1 MKTFLKILLVIVVL
15 LLLALWSPWSKWNID
30 LRPLFG
36 VNDPGSIA
44 GLVVNS
50 LSGNIEVTVDNQ
62 VVGSAS
68 EDSSLIIDDVS
79 PGEKLVKLRRIS
91 DVENAYWSY
100 SKVVDFEEG
109 TTAVLSFNLGP
120 SSEYSEGHIIFF
132 QKKVGDGA
140 NIHFSFDEDDVSVQV
155 ETQVFKDVN
164 KTGVSVPLDTTAQKS
179 IKIVKEGYEDL
190 EFKLLPEDAEDRERV
205 KDFDIYVDVYL
216 MKQPVNVIE
225 LNDTGTVQD

>member
-1 MKTFLKILLVIVVL
+1 MKTFLKTLLVIVVL
-15 LLLALWSPWSKWNID
+15 LLLALWSPWSKWSID

-44 GLVVNS
+44 GLMVNS

-68 EDSSLIIDDVS
+68 DEAPLIIDDID
-79 PGEKLVKLRRIS
+79 PGEKLVKLRRIT

-100 SKVVDFEEG
+100 SKVIDFEQG

-120 SSEYSEGHIIFF
+120 SEEYSEGNIIYF
-132 QKKVGDGA
+132 QKKLGENP
-140 NIHFSFDEDDVSVQV
+140 NIHFSFNQDNVSVQV
-155 ETQVFKDVN
+155 ETQVFNNVN
-164 KTGVSVPLDTTAQKS
+164 KSGVSTPLDTTAQKE
-179 IKIVKEGYEDL
+179 IKIIKVGYEEL

-216 MKQPVNVIE
+216 MKQPVKVIE
-225 LNDTGTVQD
+225 QDDTGAI

>member
-1 MKTFLKILLVIVVL
+1 MKTFLKILLAIVVL
-15 LLLALWSPWSKWNID
+15 LVLALWSPWSKWNID

-62 VVGSAS
+62 VLGSAS
-68 EDSSLIIDDVS
+68 EDVPLIVDAVA
-79 PGEKLVKLRRIS
+79 PGEKLVKLRRIT
-91 DVENAYWSY
+91 DVEDAYWSY

-120 SSEYSEGHIIFF
+120 SEEYSEGNIIFF
-132 QKKVGDGA
+132 QKRIGDSS
-140 NIHFSFDEDDVSVQV
+140 NIHFTFNEDNVNVQV
-155 ETQVFKDVN
+155 ETQVYKNVN
-164 KTGVSVPLDTTAQKS
+164 KSGVSVSLDTTEQKS
-179 IKIVKEGYEDL
+179 IKIVKQGYEEL
-190 EFKLLPEDAEDRERV
+190 EFKLLPEDANERARV

-216 MKQPVNVIE
+216 MKQPVNVTE
-225 LNDTGTVQD
+225 NNDTGAI